1 MTLTLNLPSEAP
13 RADAN
18 YQVKL
23 RRAADA
29 LRDADLITPE
39 QAAELAGPVEAAPPY
54 TPDVPPIVP
63 LKQGSPEW
71 KEALRLFSQS
81 APNAKPLSIEE
92 TSREALYG
100 DDMR

>member
-1 MTLTLNLPSEAP
+1 MTLTLEIPSSAA

-18 YQVKL
+18 YQAKL

-29 LRDADLITPE
+29 LRDANLITPE
-39 QAAELAGPVEAAPPY
+39 EAAELAGPVEAAQSTLHRPSEAEM
-54 TPDVPPIVP
+54 T
-63 LKQGSPEW
+63 EW
-71 KEALRLFSQS
+71 RENMRLLAES
-81 APNAKPLSIEE
+81 APDARPLSIEE

>member
-1 MTLTLNLPSEAP
+1 MTLTLNLPSEAA

-18 YQVKL
+18 YQAKL

-39 QAAELAGPVEAAPPY
+39 QAAELAGAVEAAQNSLRRP
-54 TPDVPPIVP
+54 
-63 LKQGSPEW
+63 SEAEMAEW
-71 KEALRLFSQS
+71 RENMRLLAES
-81 APNAKPLSIEE
+81 APNARPLSIEE
-92 TSREALYG
+92 TSRESLYG

>member
-1 MTLTLNLPSEAP
+1 MTLTLNLPSEAA

-18 YQVKL
+18 YQAKL

-39 QAAELAGPVEAAPPY
+39 QAAELAGSAEAAHPY
-54 TPDVPPIVP
+54 TPDLPPIVS

-71 KEALRLFSQS
+71 REALRQLGQY
-81 APNAKPLSIEE
+81 NRRTEPLSIEA
-92 TSREALYG
+92 TSREYYYG